1 MTEFVASQVREGV
14 LEIRL
19 QRPEKKNALNPEMYA
34 ALAQALRD
42 ADEDRA
48 VRVVWLTGSGD
59 SFTSGNDVTSF
70 VDGSRKPGGRL
81 PAHEFLHALATVK
94 TPLIAAVNGMAVGV
108 GATLLLH
115 CDMVF
120 AARSAFFRFPFVD
133 LGVFP
138 EAASTV
144 LLPRIAGHVRAMELF
159 LMSDRFDAETAR
171 EAGMINRI
179 CEDAALEEE
188 SLAAARRM
196 ALKPASAL
204 RATKARVRA
213 AGPDLAAIIDEE
225 IGAFGEMVRSPE
237 AQEAFNAFLEKRK
250 PDFSRFD

>member
-1 MTEFVASQVREGV
+1 MTQFVSSDVREGV
-14 LEIRL
+14 LELRL
-19 QRPEKKNALNPEMYA
+19 QRPEKKNALNPEMYGALAA
-34 ALAQALRD
+34 ALRGANDD
-42 ADEDRA
+42 AR

-70 VDGSRKPGGRL
+70 VDGSRTAEGRP
-81 PAHEFLHALATVK
+81 PAHDFLNALATLT
-94 TPLIAAVNGMAVGV
+94 TPLVASVNGMAVGV

-115 CDMVF
+115 CDMVL

-144 LLPRIAGHVRAMELF
+144 LLPRLAGHLKAMEL
-159 LMSDRFDAETAR
+159 LLLGDRFDAETAR
-171 EAGMINRI
+171 EAGMVNRI
-179 CEDAALEEE
+179 CEDGALEEE
-188 SLAAARRM
+188 SLAIARRL
-196 ALKPASAL
+196 AQKPASAL

-213 AGPDLAAIIDEE
+213 AGPDLAAIIEGE
-225 IGAFGEMVRSPE
+225 IGPFGEMVRSPE
-237 AQEAFNAFLEKRK
+237 AQEAFQAFLEKRK

>member
-1 MTEFVASQVREGV
+1 MTEFVASEIREGV
-14 LEIRL
+14 LELRL
-19 QRPEKKNALNPEMYA
+19 KRPEKKNALNPDMYA
-34 ALAQALRD
+34 ALASALRA
-42 ADEDRA
+42 ADEDPR

-70 VDGSRKPGGRL
+70 VDGSRKAGGRL
-81 PAHEFLHALATVK
+81 PAHDFLHALATLA
-94 TPLIAAVNGMAVGV
+94 TPLVAAVNGMAVGV

-144 LLPRIAGHVRAMELF
+144 LLPRIAGHARAMEMF
-159 LMSDRFDAETAR
+159 LLGDRFDADAAR
-171 EAGMINRI
+171 EAGMVNRV
-179 CEDAALEEE
+179 CDDGALEEE
-188 SLAAARRM
+188 SLAVARRL
-196 ALKPASAL
+196 AQKPASAL

-225 IGAFGEMVRSPE
+225 IGPFGEMVRSPE
-237 AQEAFNAFLEKRK
+237 AQEAFSAFLEKRK